1 MKTSFPTEQRWE
13 QQEKHMGRWRSVT
26 VVVVSMAIFLDALD
40 VSIVNVALP
49 AIKLDLHLTTADLPW
64 VQGAYLLTYAGLM
77 LLGGRAADLLGRRR
91 IFLLGSTLFGL
102 GSLSGGLATSVW
114 LLIVARG
121 VQGIGAA
128 LTAPSAVSILTTTF
142 AEGPERNKALGVF
155 SATGGVGFT
164 FGLVLGGVLTNFI
177 SWHWVFFVN
186 VPVVLLILLLAP
198 IVVPESRS
206 MGGMRSYDLAGVVT
220 VTGGLLLLVY
230 AITQANEGDATL
242 EKTAG
247 LVALALFILVCF
259 IIIEWRSKAPL
270 MPLRI
275 FRSSTLSASSAVLFT
290 LLGSFFSFLLIY
302 TLYLQEVLH
311 SSPLMASLPL
321 LPGSILTIPITQFVA
336 PWLMNRL
343 GVRRSLVLGMVCL
356 FCGIAL
362 FLRSGA
368 SADYVGIILPST
380 ILCQISMGI
389 CIPTLS
395 IAAVIG
401 IEQTEQGLAA
411 GLQGTVGQAGGGL
424 MLAITAAVVAV
435 STGSRQCCARP
446 SAPSVVAQ
454 LSGLHAGLLV
464 LAGGAALGALI
475 AAAFIQKQS
484 ATDSRS
490 GRQPLSL

>member
-1 MKTSFPTEQRWE
+1 MTAPCPAEQCSA
-13 QQEKHMGRWRSVT
+13 QQEKRAERWRFLA
-26 VVVVSMAIFLDALD
+26 VVVVSMAIFLDSLD

-49 AIKLDLHLTTADLPW
+49 NIQRDLALSTIDLPW

-91 IFLLGSTLFGL
+91 IFLLGAALFGL
-102 GSLSGGLATSVW
+102 ASLASGLATSGW
-114 LLIVARG
+114 LLILARG
-121 VQGIGAA
+121 GEGIGAA

-164 FGLVLGGVLTNFI
+164 FGLVFGGVLTNFI
-177 SWHWVFFVN
+177 SWHWVFLVN
-186 VPVVLLILLLAP
+186 VPVVVLILGLSLL
-198 IVVPESRS
+198 VVPEGRS
-206 MGGMRSYDLAGVVT
+206 MGGMRSYDSAGVVT

-230 AITQANEGDATL
+230 AITQANAGDATL
-242 EKTAG
+242 EKTTG
-247 LVALALFILVCF
+247 LATLAFFLLVCF

-270 MPLRI
+270 MPLSI
-275 FRSSTLSASSAVLFT
+275 FRSHTLSASSVVLFT

-302 TLYLQEVLH
+302 TLYLQEVLR
-311 SSPLMASLPL
+311 SSPLLTSLLL
-321 LPGSILTIPITQFVA
+321 LPGSVLTIPISQFVA

-343 GVRRSLVLGMVCL
+343 GVRLSSVLGMVCL
-356 FCGIAL
+356 FSGIAL
-362 FLRSGA
+362 FLGSGA
-368 SADYVGIILPST
+368 SANYVGIILPST

-401 IEQTEQGLAA
+401 IAQTEQGLAA
-411 GLQGTVGQAGGGL
+411 GLQGTVGQAGGGI
-424 MLAITAAVVAV
+424 MLAITGAVVAV
-435 STGSRQCCARP
+435 NTAAVHSKAST
-446 SAPSVVAQ
+446 SAPSAVAQ
-454 LSGLHAGLLV
+454 LSGLHTGLLV

-475 AAAFIQKQS
+475 ALVGIQQQA

-490 GRQPLSL
+490 GRQL